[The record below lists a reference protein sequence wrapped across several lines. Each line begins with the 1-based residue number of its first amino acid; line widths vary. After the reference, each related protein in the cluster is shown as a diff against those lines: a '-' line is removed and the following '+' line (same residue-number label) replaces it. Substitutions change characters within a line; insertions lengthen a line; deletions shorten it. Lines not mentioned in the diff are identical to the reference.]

1 MKRMVMIAL
10 AAGFVGIAGTRAD
23 DAAAQLN
30 RSKTKKAIEAAEK
43 RMAEYC
49 SAHPIEQ
56 KKTDDGSY
64 GPSFV
69 VDEGNPLTGLIGVFK
84 ARFNKNIA
92 GEVTIYNEP
101 IKVGTEFEDQPSQV
115 VVGTFKA
122 RKLKKL
128 YDYSKLYDRHRM
140 LKKKFDKQVKELR
153 HTVKVKLPPGHHMP
167 EKSPNHFK
175 ATLRVTAVEW
185 DHAEMLPT
193 LVFYTE
199 LIESKQFGLKK
210 D

>member
-30 RSKTKKAIEAAEK
+30 RSKTKKAIEAAEE
-43 RMAEYC
+43 RMSEYC

-56 KKTDDGSY
+56 KKADDGSY

-69 VDEGNPLTGLIGVFK
+69 VDKGNPLTGMIGVFK

-101 IKVGTEFEDQPSQV
+101 IKVGTEFEEQPSQV

-140 LKKKFDKQVKELR
+140 LKKNFDKQVKELR
-153 HTVKVKLPPGHHMP
+153 HTVKVKLPAGHHMP
-167 EKSPNHFK
+167 EKCPNHFK

-185 DHAEMLPT
+185 DLGEMLPT

-199 LIESKQFGLKK
+199 LIESKDFGLKK

>member
-10 AAGFVGIAGTRAD
+10 AVGFVGIAGTRAD
-23 DAAAQLN
+23 DAAGQLD
-30 RSKTKKAIEAAEK
+30 RSKTKKAIEAAEE
-43 RMAEYC
+43 RMAEHSYT
-49 SAHPIEQ
+49 HPIEQ
-56 KKTDDGSY
+56 KKAADGSY
-64 GPSFV
+64 GSKFV
-69 VDEGNPLTGLIGVFK
+69 VDEGSPLTGLIGVFK
-84 ARFNKNIA
+84 ARFKKNIA

-101 IKVGTEFEDQPSQV
+101 IKVGTEYEEQPSQV

-140 LKKKFDKQVKELR
+140 LKKNFEKQVKELR
-153 HTVKVKLPPGHHMP
+153 HTVKVKLPAGHHMP
-167 EKSPNHFK
+167 EKCPNHFK

-185 DHAEMLPT
+185 DHGEMLPT

-199 LIESKQFGLKK
+199 LIESKEFGLKK

>member
-10 AAGFVGIAGTRAD
+10 AVGIVGMAGTRAD
-23 DAAAQLN
+23 DTAGRLD
-30 RSKTKKAIEAAEK
+30 RSKTKKAIEAAEE
-43 RMAEYC
+43 RMAEHSYT
-49 SAHPIEQ
+49 HPIEQ

-64 GPSFV
+64 GSKFV
-69 VDEGNPLTGLIGVFK
+69 VDEGSPLTGLIGVFK
-84 ARFNKNIA
+84 ARFKKHIA

-101 IKVGTEFEDQPSQV
+101 IKVGTEYEEQPSQV

-140 LKKKFDKQVKELR
+140 LKKNFDKQVKELR

-199 LIESKQFGLKK
+199 LIESKQFGLK

>member
-1 MKRMVMIAL
+1 MKLMVTIIL
-10 AAGFVGIAGTRAD
+10 VAGFAGIAGVRAG
-23 DAAAQLN
+23 DAAGPLD
-30 RSKTKKAIEAAEK
+30 RSKTKKAIEASEQ
-43 RMAEYC
+43 RMAEHT

-64 GPSFV
+64 GSKFV
-69 VDEGNPLTGLIGVFK
+69 VDEGNPLTGLTGVFK

-92 GEVTIYNEP
+92 GEVVVYNEP
-101 IKVGTEFEDQPSQV
+101 LKVGTEFEEQPSQV

-140 LKKKFDKQVKELR
+140 LKKNFDKQVKELR
-153 HTVKVKLPPGHHMP
+153 HTVKVKLPAGHHMP
-167 EKSPNHFK
+167 EKCPNHFK

-185 DHAEMLPT
+185 DHGEMLPT

-199 LIESKQFGLKK
+199 LIESKEFSLKK

>member
-23 DAAAQLN
+23 DAATHLN
-30 RSKTKKAIEAAEK
+30 RSKTKKAIEAAEE
-43 RMAEYC
+43 RMAEQ
-49 SAHPIEQ
+49 SATHPIEPL
-56 KKTDDGSY
+56 KMDDGSY
-64 GPSFV
+64 GSNFV
-69 VDEGNPLTGLIGVFK
+69 VDEGNPLTGLTGVFK

-92 GEVTIYNEP
+92 GEVVVYNEP
-101 IKVGTEFEDQPSQV
+101 IKVGTGFEDQPSQV

-140 LKKKFDKQVKELR
+140 LKKNFENQVKELR
-153 HTVKVKLPPGHHMP
+153 HTVKVKLPAGHHMP
-167 EKSPNHFK
+167 EKCPNHFK

-185 DHAEMLPT
+185 DYGETLPT

-199 LIESKQFGLKK
+199 LIESKEFGLKK

>member
-1 MKRMVMIAL
+1 MKRMITIAL

-23 DAAAQLN
+23 DAAGPLD
-30 RSKTKKAIEAAEK
+30 RSKTKKAIEAAEE
-43 RMAEYC
+43 RMAEHSY
-49 SAHPIEQ
+49 AHPVEQ
-56 KKTDDGSY
+56 KKADDGSY
-64 GPSFV
+64 GPNFV
-69 VDEGNPLTGLIGVFK
+69 VDEGNPLTGLTGVFK
-84 ARFNKNIA
+84 ARFNKNLA
-92 GEVTIYNEP
+92 GEVVVYNEP
-101 IKVGTEFEDQPSQV
+101 IKVGTEYEEQPSQV

-140 LKKKFDKQVKELR
+140 LKKNFEKQVKELR
-153 HTVKVKLPPGHHMP
+153 HTVKVKLPAGHQMP
-167 EKSPNHFK
+167 EKCPNHFK

-185 DHAEMLPT
+185 DHGEMLPT

-199 LIESKQFGLKK
+199 LIESKEFGLKR

>member
-10 AAGFVGIAGTRAD
+10 AAGFVGIAGTRAED
-23 DAAAQLN
+23 GAAKLD

-43 RMAEYC
+43 RMAEY
-49 SAHPIEQ
+49 SYAHPIEQ
-56 KKTDDGSY
+56 KKTGDGSY
-64 GPSFV
+64 GASFV
-69 VDEGNPLTGLIGVFK
+69 VDQGSPLTGLIGVFK
-84 ARFNKNIA
+84 ARFKKNIA
-92 GEVTIYNEP
+92 EEVIIYNEP
-101 IKVGTEFEDQPSQV
+101 IKVGTQYEEQPSQV

-140 LKKKFDKQVKELR
+140 LKKNFDQQVKELR
-153 HTVKVKLPPGHHMP
+153 HTVKIKLPAGHHMP
-167 EKSPNHFK
+167 EKCPNHFK

-199 LIESKQFGLKK
+199 LIESKEFGLK

>member
-1 MKRMVMIAL
+1 MKRMITIAL
-10 AAGFVGIAGTRAD
+10 AAGFAGIAGTRAD
-23 DAAAQLN
+23 DAAGQLD
-30 RSKTKKAIEAAEK
+30 RSKTKKAIEAAEE

-49 SAHPIEQ
+49 YAHPIEQ
-56 KKTDDGSY
+56 KKTDDGSQ
-64 GPSFV
+64 FV
-69 VDEGNPLTGLIGVFK
+69 VDEGNPLTGLTGVFK

-92 GEVTIYNEP
+92 GEVTVYNEP
-101 IKVGTEFEDQPSQV
+101 IKVGTEFEEQPSQV

-140 LKKKFDKQVKELR
+140 LKKHFDKQVKELR
-153 HTVKVKLPPGHHMP
+153 HTVKVKLPAGHHML
-167 EKSPNHFK
+167 EKCPNHFK

-185 DHAEMLPT
+185 DHSLMLPT

-199 LIESKQFGLKK
+199 LIESKEFGLKK

>member
-1 MKRMVMIAL
+1 MKRMVIIAL
-10 AAGFVGIAGTRAD
+10 AAGFVGVVGTRAD
-23 DAAAQLN
+23 DTAGQLD
-30 RSKTKKAIEAAEK
+30 RSKTKKAIEAAEE
-43 RMAEYC
+43 RMAEY
-49 SAHPIEQ
+49 SYAHPIEQ
-56 KKTDDGSY
+56 KKADDGTY
-64 GPSFV
+64 GPNFV
-69 VDEGNPLTGLIGVFK
+69 IDEGNPLTGLTGVFK

-122 RKLKKL
+122 RKLKKF

-140 LKKKFDKQVKELR
+140 LKKNFEKQVKELR
-153 HTVKVKLPPGHHMP
+153 HTVKVKLPAGHAMP

-185 DHAEMLPT
+185 DHGEMLPT

-199 LIESKQFGLKK
+199 LIESKEFGLKA

>member
-1 MKRMVMIAL
+1 MKRFVTIIL
-10 AAGFVGIAGTRAD
+10 VAGFAGIAGVRAG
-23 DAAAQLN
+23 DAAGQLD
-30 RSKTKKAIEAAEK
+30 RSKTKKAIEASEQ
-43 RMAEYC
+43 RMAEHT

-69 VDEGNPLTGLIGVFK
+69 VDEGNPLTGLTGVFK

-92 GEVTIYNEP
+92 GEVVVYNEP
-101 IKVGTEFEDQPSQV
+101 IKVGSEFEEQASQV

-140 LKKKFDKQVKELR
+140 LKKNFEKQVKELR
-153 HTVKVKLPPGHHMP
+153 HTVKVKLPAGHHMP
-167 EKSPNHFK
+167 EKCPNHFK

-185 DHAEMLPT
+185 DHGEMLPT

-199 LIESKQFGLKK
+199 LIESKAFGVKK

>member
-1 MKRMVMIAL
+1 MKRMITIAL

-23 DAAAQLN
+23 DAAGQLD
-30 RSKTKKAIEAAEK
+30 RSKTKKAIEAAEE

-49 SAHPIEQ
+49 DTHAIEP

-64 GPSFV
+64 GPNFV
-69 VDEGNPLTGLIGVFK
+69 VDEGNPLTGLTGVFK

-92 GEVTIYNEP
+92 GEVVVCNEP
-101 IKVGTEFEDQPSQV
+101 IKVGTEFEEQPSQV

-140 LKKKFDKQVKELR
+140 LKKNFEKQVKELR
-153 HTVKVKLPPGHHMP
+153 HTVKVKLPAGHHMP
-167 EKSPNHFK
+167 EKCPNHFK
-175 ATLRVTAVEW
+175 ATLRVTAIEW
-185 DHAEMLPT
+185 DQGLMLPT
-193 LVFYTE
+193 LVFYAE
-199 LIESKQFGLKK
+199 LIESKEFGLKE
-210 D
+210 

>member
-1 MKRMVMIAL
+1 MKRMVTITL

-23 DAAAQLN
+23 DAAVQLN
-30 RSKTKKAIEAAEK
+30 RSKTKKAIEAAEQ
-43 RMAEYC
+43 RMAEHSY
-49 SAHPIEQ
+49 AHLIEQ

-69 VDEGNPLTGLIGVFK
+69 VDEGNPLTGLTGVFK
-84 ARFNKNIA
+84 ARFNKSIA
-92 GEVTIYNEP
+92 GEVVVYNEP
-101 IKVGTEFEDQPSQV
+101 IKVGTEFEEQPSQV

-122 RKLKKL
+122 RELKKL

-140 LKKKFDKQVKELR
+140 LKKNFEKQVKELR
-153 HTVKVKLPPGHHMP
+153 HTVKVKLPAGHQMP
-167 EKSPNHFK
+167 AKCPNHFK

-185 DHAEMLPT
+185 DRGEILPT
-193 LVFYTE
+193 LVIHTE
-199 LIESKQFGLKK
+199 LIESKELGMKV

>member
-10 AAGFVGIAGTRAD
+10 AAGFVGIAGTHAD
-23 DAAAQLN
+23 DAAGQLD
-30 RSKTKKAIEAAEK
+30 RRKTKKAIEASEE
-43 RMAEYC
+43 RMAEY
-49 SAHPIEQ
+49 SYAHPIE
-56 KKTDDGSY
+56 KKKADDGSY
-64 GPSFV
+64 GPRFV
-69 VDEGNPLTGLIGVFK
+69 VDEGNPLTGLTGVFK
-84 ARFNKNIA
+84 ARFNKNLA
-92 GEVTIYNEP
+92 EEVVIYNEP
-101 IKVGTEFEDQPSQV
+101 IKVGTEFEEQPAQV

-140 LKKKFDKQVKELR
+140 LKKNFDKLVKELR
-153 HTVKVKLPPGHHMP
+153 HTVKVKLPAGHHMP
-167 EKSPNHFK
+167 NKCPNHFK

-185 DHAEMLPT
+185 DHGEMLPT

-199 LIESKQFGLKK
+199 LIESKEFGLKK

>member
-1 MKRMVMIAL
+1 MKRKVMIAL
-10 AAGFVGIAGTRAD
+10 TAGFVGITGTHAD
-23 DAAAQLN
+23 DAATQLS
-30 RSKTKKAIEAAEK
+30 RSKTKKAIEAAEE
-43 RMAEYC
+43 RMAEQ
-49 SAHPIEQ
+49 SATHAIEQ
-56 KKTDDGSY
+56 LKMDDGSY
-64 GPSFV
+64 GPNFV
-69 VDEGNPLTGLIGVFK
+69 VDEGNPMTGLTGVFK
-84 ARFNKNIA
+84 ARFKKNHA

-101 IKVGTEFEDQPSQV
+101 IKVGTKFEEQPSQV

-140 LKKKFDKQVKELR
+140 LKKNFEKQVKELR
-153 HTVKVKLPPGHHMP
+153 HTVKVKLPAGHHMP
-167 EKSPNHFK
+167 EKCPNHFK

-185 DHAEMLPT
+185 DLGEMLPT

-199 LIESKQFGLKK
+199 LIESKEFGLKK